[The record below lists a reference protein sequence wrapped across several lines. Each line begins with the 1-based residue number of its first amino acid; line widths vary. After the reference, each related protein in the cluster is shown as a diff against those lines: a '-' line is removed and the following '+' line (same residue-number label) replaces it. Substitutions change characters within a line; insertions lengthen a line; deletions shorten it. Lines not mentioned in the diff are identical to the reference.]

1 MAKVSLNRA
10 LKRTIALLCV
20 SIAFLLCS
28 TALFHSSKARASNGF
43 ESFEDAEILDKLAYK
58 VAREYGNQYK
68 FKFQFKLIAKDSARL
83 SPLLVQ
89 YQSANKNCIFWI
101 SPKEEAWH
109 SFENYLRFFDG
120 LPKQV
125 VYEAFFAHEAGHCVQ
140 FREEIFFGSAENGT
154 RQELFSDVFAL
165 SHVERHYPTWRIAF
179 QNSLLKMR
187 RVERGLG
194 SSYDFAQDLQKFTQ
208 SRDFVSVLRI
218 KEPGER
224 AFMMAKVIDLL

>member
-1 MAKVSLNRA
+1 MLSTPLNRA
-10 LKRTIALLCV
+10 FKRVLAIFALLVC
-20 SIAFLLCS
+20 LE
-28 TALFHSSKARASNGF
+28 ARAANGF
-43 ESFEDAEILDKLAYK
+43 ESFEDAEMLDQLAYK
-58 VAREYGNQYK
+58 VAREYGNQHK
-68 FKFQFKLIAKDSARL
+68 FRFQFKLVSKDSRRL

-89 YQSANKNCIFWI
+89 YQSSSKTCIFWI

-140 FREEIFFGSAENGT
+140 FREEIYFGNAEHGT

-165 SHVERHYPTWRIAF
+165 SHVERHFPNWRIPF

-187 RVERGLG
+187 QVERGMG
-194 SSYDFAQDLQKFTQ
+194 TSYDFAQDLRKFTQ
-208 SRDFVSVLRI
+208 SRDFVSVLRLR
-218 KEPGER
+218 EPGER
-224 AFMMAKVIDLL
+224 AFMIAKVIDLL

>member
-1 MAKVSLNRA
+1 MFTTRIRLACNQAMVLFG
-10 LKRTIALLCV
+10 LLLGIGAWNSGLSFV
-20 SIAFLLCS
+20 S
-28 TALFHSSKARASNGF
+28 TAHAANGF
-43 ESFEDAEILDKLAYK
+43 ESFEDAEILDKVAYK
-58 VAREYGNQYK
+58 VAREYGNQYR
-68 FKFQFKLIAKDSARL
+68 FNFQFKLVAKESKRL

-140 FREEIFFGSAENGT
+140 FREEIFFGSAEHGT

-165 SHVERHYPTWRIAF
+165 SHVERHFPSWRVAF
-179 QNSLLKMR
+179 QNALLRMR
-187 RVERGLG
+187 RVERGMG

-208 SRDFVSVLRI
+208 SRDFVSVLRL

-224 AFMMAKVIDLL
+224 AFMIAKVIDLL

>member
-1 MAKVSLNRA
+1 MSGSRLNQA
-10 LKRTIALLCV
+10 LRRTIGSIGLALVL
-20 SIAFLLCS
+20 LLCS
-28 TALFHSSKARASNGF
+28 TAFPLPSEARAANGF

-58 VAREYGNQYK
+58 VAREYANQYK
-68 FKFQFKLIAKDSARL
+68 FKFQFKLVEKKSIRL

-89 YQSANKNCIFWI
+89 YQSASKNCIFWI

-140 FREEIFFGSAENGT
+140 FREEIYFGNEKNGS

-165 SHVERHYPTWRIAF
+165 SHVERHFPTWRIAF

-187 RVERGLG
+187 GVERGMG
-194 SSYDFAQDLQKFTQ
+194 SSYDFARDLQRFTQ
-208 SRDFVSVLRI
+208 SRDFVSVLRLA
-218 KEPGER
+218 EPGER
-224 AFMMAKVIDLL
+224 AFMMAKVVDLL

>member
-1 MAKVSLNRA
+1 MYTTRLRLACHRA
-10 LKRTIALLCV
+10 LILFGLLL
-20 SIAFLLCS
+20 SIGAWNSVPSFLS
-28 TALFHSSKARASNGF
+28 TAYAANGF
-43 ESFEDAEILDKLAYK
+43 ESFEDAEILDKVAYK
-58 VAREYGNQYK
+58 VAREYGTQYR
-68 FKFQFKLIAKDSARL
+68 FSFQFKLVAKESKRL

-140 FREEIFFGSAENGT
+140 FREEIFFGSAEHGT

-165 SHVERHYPTWRIAF
+165 SHVERHFPSWRVAF
-179 QNSLLKMR
+179 QNSLLRMR
-187 RVERGLG
+187 RVERGMG

-208 SRDFVSVLRI
+208 SRDFVSVLRL

-224 AFMMAKVIDLL
+224 AFMIAKVIDLL